1 MFDRQFFEGKL
12 QPAVKEF
19 AAKHCKKEAS
29 PSVEVL
35 LRDGATYH
43 IKKVIKAG
51 ERLLFLLV
59 YSEKARVSEIT
70 VPYGEIVRLN
80 FVETPPRPEA
90 RYELTNP

>member
-12 QPAVKEF
+12 EPSVKEF
-19 AAKHCKKEAS
+19 VVKHCKQGTF
-29 PSVEVL
+29 PGVEVL
-35 LRDGATYH
+35 LRDGATYY

-59 YSEKARVSEIT
+59 YSEKTRMSEIT

>member
-12 QPAVKEF
+12 EPAVKEF
-19 AAKHCKKEAS
+19 VAEHCKEGAF
-29 PSVEVL
+29 PGVEVH
-35 LRDGATYH
+35 LRDGATYY

-70 VPYGEIVRLN
+70 VPYGEVVRLN
-80 FVETPPRPEA
+80 FIETPARPEA
-90 RYELTNP
+90 RYEP